1 MLGFFLFLAT
11 CTAIVGER
19 TIMYAVN
26 DRAGMADRLVVLN
39 YMLKMSLLLN
49 ANLSFPRP
57 CASLAPEHTS
67 TLPDCSVGWDKYIQV
82 SPVFYGYNDKIVQPK
97 CNSRVFF
104 VVTLDY
110 NNVLIWSLRRK
121 IFFFF

>member
-11 CTAIVGER
+11 CTAIVVGER
-19 TIMYAVN
+19 TIIYAVN

-67 TLPDCSVGWDKYIQV
+67 TLPDCSVGWDKYIQA
-82 SPVFYGYNDKIVQPK
+82 SPVFYGYNDKITQPK
-97 CNSRVFF
+97 CSSRVVFDERLAYRL
-104 VVTLDY
+104 LDE
-110 NNVLIWSLRRK
+110 VESP
-121 IFFFF
+121 